1 MYQRTL
7 LLIFCIGLFNPIY
20 AQTTRISGEVS
31 SALTQEG
38 VARAVV
44 RLLNADSAAVIVTDT
59 TRYRLITEKGDNW
72 QNTYADKYSGA
83 IFSLIVPEKKEYQL
97 VVEAKGFE
105 EFRCKVLPE
114 T

>member
-44 RLLNADSAAVIVTDT
+44 RLLNADSAAVIATDT
-59 TRYRLITEKGDNW
+59 TRYRLITEKGDLKSF
-72 QNTYADKYSGA
+72 AAKYCLKRERKQSRYRQSTSYPLKNA
-83 IFSLIVPEKKEYQL
+83 NLTK
-97 VVEAKGFE
+97 
-105 EFRCKVLPE
+105 R
-114 T
+114 

>member
-44 RLLNADSAAVIVTDT
+44 RLLNAD
-59 TRYRLITEKGDNW
+59 RMRL
-72 QNTYADKYSGA
+72 
-83 IFSLIVPEKKEYQL
+83 
-97 VVEAKGFE
+97 
-105 EFRCKVLPE
+105 RCSSTHLE
-114 T
+114 GTI

>member
-44 RLLNADSAAVIVTDT
+44 RLLNADSATVIATDT

-72 QNTYADKYSGA
+72 QNTYADKYRINVRRVLYQYAHHRRQVATYG
-83 IFSLIVPEKKEYQL
+83 IV
-97 VVEAKGFE
+97 
-105 EFRCKVLPE
+105 VLLRVC
-114 T
+114 

>member
-44 RLLNADSAAVIVTDT
+44 RLLNADSAAVIATDT

-83 IFSLIVPEKKEYQL
+83 IFSRIVP
-97 VVEAKGFE
+97 
-105 EFRCKVLPE
+105 
-114 T
+114 